1 VGEQPSSKHWATTTA
16 ARRRRRAAALG
27 VLAAAGV
34 LALLGRA
41 VWPAGRPPA
50 APGPVAVVSNSDS
63 GGITGGQPPRVLDG
77 VPVGW
82 PPGRA
87 GAVAA
92 AAGYA
97 RVLSALWFLTDPGR
111 RARALGRMAAPEA
124 AAGLRASQDALAG
137 TLGRGPFG
145 AGLARP
151 GVASLLRTSL
161 LGYRVDHYDP
171 DTATVAV
178 WALVVYGNDGG
189 LAPQALWATSTLRL
203 RWAGDWKL
211 VEVGTVPG
219 PTPVAG
225 QAPPSPPAEL
235 LRAAAEFEEF
245 DGAPGA

>member
-1 VGEQPSSKHWATTTA
+1 VDEQPSSKHWATTTA

-34 LALLGRA
+34 VALLGRA

-50 APGPVAVVSNSDS
+50 APGAVAVVADS
-63 GGITGGQPPRVLDG
+63 GGITGGQPPRVQDG

-82 PPGRA
+82 PHGRA

-137 TLGRGPFG
+137 ALGRGPFG

-171 DTATVAV
+171 GTATVAV

-219 PTPVAG
+219 PTPIAG
-225 QAPPSPPAEL
+225 QAAPSPPGEL

>member
-1 VGEQPSSKHWATTTA
+1 VGEQPSSKHWASTA
-16 ARRRRRAAALG
+16 AQRRRATALG
-27 VLAAAGV
+27 VLAAAGIV
-34 LALLGRA
+34 ALLGRA
-41 VWPAGRPPA
+41 LWPAGRPPA
-50 APGPVAVVSNSDS
+50 SQPRPAAVVADS

-82 PPGRA
+82 PHSRP

-97 RVLSALWFLTDPGR
+97 GVLSTLWFLTDPAR

-137 TLGRGPFG
+137 ALGRGPFG

-161 LGYRVDHYDP
+161 LGYRVEAYQP
-171 DTATVAV
+171 DTAAVAV

-219 PTPVAG
+219 PTPVHG
-225 QAPPSPPAEL
+225 QATPSPPGEL
-235 LRAAAEFEEF
+235 LRAASEFEEF